1 MRRKEKEREEEEKKK
16 RGLLGALFGGRLEQ
30 LPAEQTFELEV
41 TPTAII
47 NIESRRF

>member
-1 MRRKEKEREEEEKKK
+1 MRRKEKEREEEEKK